1 VTNGRA
7 TSCPTGERGRRPSH
21 TSCTIII
28 INRHI
33 TINTI
38 SIMIKKIWNKIT
50 TFLSGYYSEH
60 KDDIIIGFVIATVVG
75 ILFKATVAT
84 WFMSLWI
91 TLAYQII
98 TCGIQAAR
106 KKAIT
111 GLKIHPIIINFVV
124 GVFISLLFLVWQ

>member
-1 VTNGRA
+1 
-7 TSCPTGERGRRPSH
+7 
-21 TSCTIII
+21 
-28 INRHI
+28 
-33 TINTI
+33 
-38 SIMIKKIWNKIT
+38 MIKRIWNKIIA
-50 TFLSGYYSEH
+50 FLSSYYSEH

-75 ILFKATVAT
+75 ILFKATVTT

-98 TCGIQAAR
+98 ACDIQTVR

-124 GVFISLLFLVWQ
+124 GVFISLLFFVWQ

>member
-1 VTNGRA
+1 
-7 TSCPTGERGRRPSH
+7 
-21 TSCTIII
+21 
-28 INRHI
+28 
-33 TINTI
+33 
-38 SIMIKKIWNKIT
+38 MIKKIWNKII

-98 TCGIQAAR
+98 ICGIQAAR
-106 KKAIT
+106 KKTIT

>member
-1 VTNGRA
+1 
-7 TSCPTGERGRRPSH
+7 
-21 TSCTIII
+21 
-28 INRHI
+28 
-33 TINTI
+33 
-38 SIMIKKIWNKIT
+38 MIKKIWNKIT

-75 ILFKATVAT
+75 ILFKVTVAT

-98 TCGIQAAR
+98 ICGIQAAR
-106 KKAIT
+106 KKTTI
-111 GLKIHPIIINFVV
+111 GLKIHPIIINFVI

>member
-1 VTNGRA
+1 
-7 TSCPTGERGRRPSH
+7 
-21 TSCTIII
+21 
-28 INRHI
+28 
-33 TINTI
+33 
-38 SIMIKKIWNKIT
+38 MIKRIWNKIT

-75 ILFKATVAT
+75 ILF
-84 WFMSLWI
+84 MSLWI

-106 KKAIT
+106 KKTAT

-124 GVFISLLFLVWQ
+124 VVFISLLFLVWQ

>member
-1 VTNGRA
+1 
-7 TSCPTGERGRRPSH
+7 
-21 TSCTIII
+21 
-28 INRHI
+28 
-33 TINTI
+33 
-38 SIMIKKIWNKIT
+38 MIKRIWNKIT

-60 KDDIIIGFVIATVVG
+60 KDDIIIAFVIVTVVG
-75 ILFKATVAT
+75 ILFKATVTT

-106 KKAIT
+106 KKTII
-111 GLKIHPIIINFVV
+111 GLKIHSIINFVV

>member
-1 VTNGRA
+1 VTSGRA
-7 TSCPTGERGRRPSH
+7 TSCPTGERGRRPSY
-21 TSCTIII
+21 TNCTIII

-75 ILFKATVAT
+75 ILFKTTVAT

-106 KKAIT
+106 KKTVT

>member
-1 VTNGRA
+1 
-7 TSCPTGERGRRPSH
+7 
-21 TSCTIII
+21 
-28 INRHI
+28 
-33 TINTI
+33 
-38 SIMIKKIWNKIT
+38 MIKKIWNKIT

-106 KKAIT
+106 KKTVT
-111 GLKIHPIIINFVV
+111 GLKIHPIIINFAV